1 MENVKLSRAADDLDR
16 RRQQLTHVLRRL
28 SARYRRFYPYLMVFY
43 SEV

>member
-1 MENVKLSRAADDLDR
+1 MENVKLSRAANALYR
-16 RRQQLTHVLRRL
+16 MCQRLTHVLRRL